1 MGHGPDSLEV
11 LIQRSRY
18 TEPLPLPLSVAA
30 PAGLPALVWWMAQ
43 TWLRNGALDWP
54 SWDYFF
60 ADLNGRRVSCLW
72 EGSPS
77 AQPLAWGRGCGARVE
92 NSGDAEDFRDFHDGF
107 LRRRG
112 AVWRS
117 AVRPLAD

>member
-1 MGHGPDSLEV
+1 MV
-11 LIQRSRY
+11 RY

-54 SWDYFF
+54 SWDWFLLLI
-60 ADLNGRRVSCLW
+60 LNGCGRGRRQ
-72 EGSPS
+72 PK
-77 AQPLAWGRGCGARVE
+77 PLAWGRGCGARVE